1 VSENV
6 EHLAA
11 FDPLVL
17 GVRPAAGLRRY
28 LLVDVFTQAPL
39 EGNGLGVF
47 TDGRGM
53 PSETMQRLARELNL
67 SETVFIL
74 PPEEGG
80 EVRLRIFTPTHEL
93 PFAGHPVLGTAFI
106 AASALERQEVSL
118 ETGAGLVHVE
128 LSREDDRVAFGRMR
142 QPIPSWRPYDGE
154 TELLRALG
162 VSRSGLP
169 VELYCNGPLHV
180 YVELEDEA
188 AVAALRPDMAAL
200 ADAGEVGVS
209 CFAGSGQRWKTRMF
223 APAMGVPEDPAT
235 GSAAGPLAV
244 HLSRHGRIAF
254 GEEIR
259 IRQGA
264 EIGRPSLLYA
274 RADGSPE
281 HIDRVEV
288 GGSAVIVGGG
298 AFAVDA

>member
-1 VSENV
+1 MSENV

-17 GVRPAAGLRRY
+17 GVRPAPGLRRY

-53 PSETMQRLARELNL
+53 SSDTMQRLARELNL
-67 SETVFIL
+67 SETVFVL

-106 AASALERQEVSL
+106 AGSALERETVSL
-118 ETGAGLVHVE
+118 ETGAGLIHVE
-128 LSREDDRVAFGRMR
+128 LSRQDDRVAFGRMR
-142 QPIPSWRPYDGE
+142 QPIPWWRPYDRDAD
-154 TELLRALG
+154 LLRALG
-162 VSRSGLP
+162 IRHSGLP
-169 VELYCNGPLHV
+169 VELYSNGPMHV
-180 YVELEDEA
+180 YVELEDEPS
-188 AVAALRPDMAAL
+188 VAALRPDMAAL
-200 ADAGEVGVS
+200 ADVGKVGVS
-209 CFAGSGQRWKTRMF
+209 CFAGSGERWKTRMF
-223 APAMGVPEDPAT
+223 APALGVPEDPAT

-244 HLSRHGRIAF
+244 HLSRHGRIGF

-259 IRQGA
+259 IRQGS

-274 RADGSPE
+274 RADGSPD
-281 HIDRVEV
+281 HIERVEV

-298 AFAVDA
+298 AFVVDV